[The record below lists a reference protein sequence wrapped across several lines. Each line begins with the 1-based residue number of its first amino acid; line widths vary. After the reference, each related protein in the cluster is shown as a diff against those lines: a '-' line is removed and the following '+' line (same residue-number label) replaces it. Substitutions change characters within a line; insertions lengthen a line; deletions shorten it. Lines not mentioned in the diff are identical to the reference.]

1 MRTLCIGS
9 AMVDIIVL
17 VASRDVER
25 MTMTNATSSFLLLE
39 QGRKIESESI
49 STHIGGGAI
58 NTAVSMARLG
68 MSAGVLVKVGDDQ
81 NGGRI
86 LDRMTAEKVD
96 ESAVIR
102 TAEAPT
108 GTAVM
113 VSSHDRNAT
122 IFTQRGANTLLRV
135 SDIDPVLMA
144 DCGLVYIA
152 SLSNRS
158 ADCFVDIARMAN
170 KAGAFVAA
178 NPGIRQLT
186 SRTASI
192 LDSFPDIDLLAVN
205 RVEAETL
212 VPALAVSE
220 DVTDGHPEE
229 HEAGSGEPRLMRLG
243 LAYGGFDLGMIDFLA
258 RVRARGLAS
267 MLITDGT
274 EGAYLADKDGVHFCP
289 TLRTEVR
296 GTAGAGDAFT
306 STLSALL
313 ASGETV
319 EHALQAAAVNAAAV
333 VAEVDT
339 QSGLLNRADL
349 DARVLEAKFQLPV
362 TTWKWP

>member
-1 MRTLCIGS
+1 MRALCVGS

-17 VASRDVER
+17 VNSRDVER

-58 NTAVSMARLG
+58 NTAVSMSRLG
-68 MSAGVLVKVGDDQ
+68 IEACVLVKVGDDQ

-86 LDRMTAEKVD
+86 LDRMTAESVD

-135 SDIDPVLMA
+135 SDIKSELLENRD
-144 DCGLVYIA
+144 LVYIA

-158 ADCFVDIARMAN
+158 ADCFGDIAARAHA
-170 KAGAFVAA
+170 AGAFVAA

-212 VPALAVSE
+212 VPALAVSD
-220 DVTDGHPEE
+220 DVTDGHEE
-229 HEAGSGEPRLMRLG
+229 HDANQEEPRLKRLG
-243 LAYGGFDLGMIDFLA
+243 LAFGGFDLDLIDFLA
-258 RVRARGLAS
+258 RVRARGLDK

-274 EGAYLADKDGVHFCP
+274 DGAYLSDADGVHYCP
-289 TLRTEVR
+289 TLRTEVM
-296 GTAGAGDAFT
+296 GTAGAGDSFT
-306 STLSALL
+306 STLSAFL
-313 ASGETV
+313 AGGESV
-319 EHALQAAAVNAAAV
+319 ENSLRAAAVNAAAV
-333 VAEVDT
+333 VSEVDT
-339 QSGLLNRADL
+339 QSGLLSRHDL
-349 DARVLEAKFQLPV
+349 DTRVMEVKFQLPV
-362 TTWKWP
+362 TTWNWPD

>member
-1 MRTLCIGS
+1 MRALCVGS

-17 VASRDVER
+17 VNSRDVER

-49 STHIGGGAI
+49 STHIGGGAV

-68 MSAGVLVKVGDDQ
+68 LKASVLVKVGDDQ

-86 LDRMTAEKVD
+86 LDRLTAEDVD

-135 SDIDPVLMA
+135 SDIKPCLLEDRQ
-144 DCGLVYIA
+144 LVYIA

-158 ADCFVDIARMAN
+158 ADCFGDIAARAHA
-170 KAGAFVAA
+170 AGAFVAA

-212 VPALAVSE
+212 VPALAVSD
-220 DVTDGHPEE
+220 DVTDGFDD
-229 HEAGSGEPRLMRLG
+229 HEANSEEPRLMRLG
-243 LAYGGFDLGMIDFLA
+243 LAFGGFDLGLIDFLT
-258 RVRARGLAS
+258 RVRSKGLDKI
-267 MLITDGT
+267 LITDGT
-274 EGAYLADKDGVHFCP
+274 EGAYLADADGVHFCP
-289 TLRTEVR
+289 TMRTEVM
-296 GTAGAGDAFT
+296 GTAGAGDSFT

-313 ASGETV
+313 ASGSSV
-319 EHALQAAAVNAAAV
+319 EDSLRSAAVNAAAV
-333 VAEVDT
+333 VSEVDT
-339 QSGLLNRADL
+339 QSGLLSRADL

-362 TTWKWP
+362 TTWNWPD